1 MPLKKYEELCRDET
15 LVFCS
20 GSDAPTLF
28 RNLYKGLLAYK
39 ERDTP
44 SMLLTMVH
52 GKAYYNLTTP
62 SIELLSPPPTEQP
75 WEPTPVSSA
84 DKSRLTNCY

>member
-28 RNLYKGLLAYK
+28 RNLHKRLLAYK

-44 SMLLTMVH
+44 SMLLTMLH
-52 GKAYYNLTTP
+52 GKAMRIITW
-62 SIELLSPPPTEQP
+62 QP
-75 WEPTPVSSA
+75 
-84 DKSRLTNCY
+84 RR

>member
-28 RNLYKGLLAYK
+28 RNLHKRLLAYK

-44 SMLLTMVH
+44 SMLPTMLH
-52 GKAYYNLTTP
+52 GKAMRIITW
-62 SIELLSPPPTEQP
+62 QP
-75 WEPTPVSSA
+75 
-84 DKSRLTNCY
+84 RR